1 MQGLFGPGSEPV
13 NGDIVD
19 QTGEIPAA
27 CLEDVSH
34 WRHGQH
40 NVQVVDRL
48 LDEVAPDTLLGGRQT
63 QLGGFLTNL
72 K

>member
-1 MQGLFGPGSEPV
+1 MQGLLGPGCEPV
-13 NGDIVD
+13 DGDVVD
-19 QTGEIPAA
+19 QTGEVPAA

-40 NVQVVDRL
+40 YVQVVDRL
-48 LDEVAPDTLLGGRQT
+48 LDEVAPDALLGGGQT
-63 QLGGFLTNL
+63 QFGGFFTNL